1 MHGWFSSYLK
11 FWTTL
16 APQVLFFYKFCK
28 NLFKN
33 LLQIVK
39 GT

>member
-1 MHGWFSSYLK
+1 LLSSILT

-16 APQVLFFYKFCK
+16 APQVLFLQILWKI
-28 NLFKN
+28 LFKN

-39 GT
+39 DI